1 MASSGTA
8 KKETIEL
15 TIKDFLEATKEYHNT
30 EINNQEAF
38 NILNLLNEINN
49 KDFNV
54 IPCFKMV
61 RHKTQKF
68 YYGFCSPEAVKYI
81 LDYLLAEYKN
91 KDINIDNKLFNLN
104 SDGLDYVYRSK
115 NDKYDYGVG
124 YDNKNIF
131 RCHNMRRTQIREAT
145 LGETN
150 KKEITNFFDHIQ
162 GRETPSV
169 YTAINK
175 EDEKK
180 TYEKYLPKLTFL
192 EDYRTNDE
200 IVSSEKYQELKKDK
214 EDLQQDFDYLSSQN
228 RTLSTRKN
236 RLEEEKEDLKE
247 KLENVESKNEYL
259 IHSLRLSTEINNIN
273 VKFIKEIYGKK
284 SEMSKEDQEDILEQ
298 YIKYLKNSGNLAL
311 VFLIKRLK
319 SEDIKSTEKEEIIN
333 LLDQDPIS
341 LKDLDE
347 FILKTYYEMSET
359 TEAENFDL
367 KVSCYVIKDEYKHLK
382 KDLEEITIV

>member
-1 MASSGTA
+1 
-8 KKETIEL
+8 
-15 TIKDFLEATKEYHNT
+15 
-30 EINNQEAF
+30 
-38 NILNLLNEINN
+38 
-49 KDFNV
+49 
-54 IPCFKMV
+54 
-61 RHKTQKF
+61 
-68 YYGFCSPEAVKYI
+68 
-81 LDYLLAEYKN
+81 
-91 KDINIDNKLFNLN
+91 
-104 SDGLDYVYRSK
+104 
-115 NDKYDYGVG
+115 
-124 YDNKNIF
+124 
-131 RCHNMRRTQIREAT
+131 MRRTQIREAT

-347 FILKTYYEMSET
+347 FDGKPLDSTLEYCELLGINYEDVEPL
-359 TEAENFDL
+359 D
-367 KVSCYVIKDEYKHLK
+367 Y
-382 KDLEEITIV
+382 